1 MIENIIF
8 SKIIVDDYE
17 KLTDIM
23 TRAFNE
29 DTSMHT
35 KLKEDGPKGYNDG
48 SLIKKL
54 NENIKNTSME
64 ILYKN
69 EVVGAYTIY
78 EEDNEIFYLDMLFID
93 PNYKNKSLGKLTWQH
108 VEETYRTAKKWSV
121 ETPEYSKRNH
131 YFYSEKCSFILTG
144 EKTYG
149 DGEKSYVFEKQF

>member
-1 MIENIIF
+1 MIGNIIF
-8 SKIIVDDYE
+8 SKIIVDDYK

-54 NENIKNTSME
+54 NENIKNTSMK

-78 EEDNEIFYLDMLFID
+78 EGDNETFYLDMLFID

-131 YFYSEKCSFILTG
+131 YFYREKCGFILTG
-144 EKTYG
+144 EKIYE
-149 DGEKSYVFEKQF
+149 DGEKSYIFEKQF